1 MEDSEIIMTDFVEIA
16 HNSAVDHMAGV
27 VGLDDYGALHR
38 KIAYSDLSH
47 SRRGK
52 QSCQFDR
59 GR

>member
-1 MEDSEIIMTDFVEIA
+1 MTEVVEIA

-52 QSCQFDR
+52 QSSQFDR